1 MLGNYYG
8 YGRISNDKFREYRH
22 DAGRLQ
28 HHNNRWTNSNVLGGK
43 TMNENLLDFIEDNI
57 TEINLDFTDSVS
69 EGVDYE

>member
-8 YGRISNDKFREYRH
+8 YGRISNDKLGEYRH
-22 DAGRLQ
+22 GAGRLQ
-28 HHNNRWTNSNVLGGK
+28 HHNNRWTNRNVLGGK
-43 TMNENLLDFIEDNI
+43 TMNEDLLDFIEDNI